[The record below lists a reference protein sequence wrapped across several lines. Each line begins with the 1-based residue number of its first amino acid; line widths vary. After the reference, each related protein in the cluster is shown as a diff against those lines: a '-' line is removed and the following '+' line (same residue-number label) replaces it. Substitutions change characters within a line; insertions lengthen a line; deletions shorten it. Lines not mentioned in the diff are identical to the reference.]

1 MVNIRIP
8 ATSANMGPGFDCL
21 GIALNLYNNYS
32 VEETETGLIIEG
44 CEKEYANKENLVYK
58 AMTKTFDILSYIPK
72 GIKIKMDCSIP
83 ISRGLGSSAACILA
97 GVIGAGKISGAD
109 LNKNEILDIA
119 AAMEGHP
126 DNIAPALLGGM
137 VVSILD
143 GDKVYYNKI
152 NISDNLKFSALI
164 PEFKLSTAEARSVLP
179 KKIPFKHGT
188 FNIGR
193 VSMLISALVSGNQQ
207 LISLGCQ
214 DKLHQN
220 YRSRLI
226 ENYDDIVKKS
236 EELNSPGVFLSGA
249 GPTIMTI
256 LDASDNSFK
265 YEMDTFLMGLSKK
278 WIIKEL
284 LVDREGAVY

>member
-32 VEETETGLIIEG
+32 IEEIEKELIIEG

-58 AMTKTFDILSYIPK
+58 AMKKTFEILSYKPK
-72 GIKIKMDCSIP
+72 GIKINMDCSIP
-83 ISRGLGSSAACILA
+83 ISRGLGSSAACILG
-97 GVIGAGKISGAD
+97 GVIGASKISGVD
-109 LNKNEILDIA
+109 LNKNEILEIA
-119 AAMEGHP
+119 TAMEGHP

-137 VVSILD
+137 AVSILD
-143 GDKVYYNKI
+143 GKHVYHNQI
-152 NISDNLKFSALI
+152 NISDNIKFSAII
-164 PEFKLSTAEARSVLP
+164 PDFKLSTSEARSVLP
-179 KKIPFKHGT
+179 KEIPFNHGT

-193 VSMLISALVSGNQQ
+193 VSILLSALISGNPQ
-207 LISLGCQ
+207 LISIGCE

-236 EELNSPGVFLSGA
+236 KELNSLGVFLSGA

-256 LDASDNSFK
+256 LSTSDNEFK
-265 YEMDTFLMGLSKK
+265 YEMDIFLKNLNKK
-278 WIIKEL
+278 WTIKEL
-284 LVDREGAVY
+284 VVDREGAVY